1 MNARTLT
8 ALARWHLGRLAT
20 FDALAACALGFLLG
34 TLCAWSPFGER
45 TAAALVALSGAVF
58 AIAFASSPGAV
69 RSARSLF
76 LFSAPLYGR
85 ELARGLAIAPG
96 LLAALF
102 PLAAY
107 AGWSLERQTH
117 LSSWLLPV
125 MCALVASLIALSATL
140 RETWRAALYRA
151 LALCAAAGLAA
162 LSLLSR
168 DDAASHVAVALLA
181 LPLGFFALRAFGETL
196 ARYDPL
202 TEF

>member
-1 MNARTLT
+1 LNARTLA

-20 FDALAACALGFLLG
+20 FDAIAACALGFLLG
-34 TLCAWSPFGER
+34 VACAWSPFGER
-45 TAAALVALSGAVF
+45 SAAALVAFSGAVF

-85 ELARGLAIAPG
+85 ELARGLALAPS
-96 LLAALF
+96 LLALLF
-102 PLAAY
+102 PLAAC
-107 AGWSLERQTH
+107 AGWSFARQLH
-117 LSSWLLPV
+117 PSDWLLPIV
-125 MCALVASLIALSATL
+125 CALVATLIALSATL
-140 RETWRAALYRA
+140 RETWRAALYRT
-151 LALCAAAGLAA
+151 LALCTAAALTA
-162 LSLLSR
+162 LSLLAR

-202 TEF
+202 TDI

>member
-8 ALARWHLGRLAT
+8 ALARWHLGRLTT

-34 TLCAWSPFGER
+34 VVCAWSPFGER
-45 TAAALVALSGAVF
+45 TAVALVAFSGAVF

-69 RSARSLF
+69 RSTRSLF

-85 ELARGLAIAPG
+85 ELARGLAVAPC
-96 LLAALF
+96 LLAVLF
-102 PLAAY
+102 PLAAC

-117 LSSWLLPV
+117 ASNWLLPLV
-125 MCALVASLIALSATL
+125 CALVAALIALSATL
-140 RETWRAALYRA
+140 RESWRAALYRT
-151 LALCAAAGLAA
+151 LALCTAAGLAA
-162 LSLLSR
+162 LSLRSH

-202 TEF
+202 TDI